1 MQPFLKAP
9 EGVAIEYQDG
19 SVSSDLPLVWAY
31 FNEAEQLH
39 VWEVLN
45 PYPERPINALT
56 VAVMPP
62 HTSVT
67 LVREHRYTR

>member
-9 EGVAIEYQDG
+9 EGVAIEYYDG
-19 SVSSDLPLVWAY
+19 TEEIDPPLVWSH
-31 FNEAEQLH
+31 FNETEQLH

-45 PYPERPINALT
+45 PHPDRSVKAMT
-56 VAVMPP
+56 VEVLPP

-67 LVREHRYTR
+67 LIRVGGPR